1 MIPLILLGTTLV
13 LSISTIS
20 LSANFVY
27 HKWDFDPDCAISYD
41 DWYDEQM
48 EELEYYR
55 EQAAYAKY
63 DEIEYFNR
71 RIDEISERLEEIEEM
86 SDSGFYRDVIS
97 RILLFI
103 MFLSIIGFY
112 LYNIYDSSQ
121 KFKVLLGVALAAALG
136 FIILLFTCRLDTN
149 VVMLC
154 TFAFAM
160 IIVLGRLADRFR
172 GNNLLQL
179 STIGM
184 MIILYLHVITSSM
197 LYFDW
202 GFGDEI
208 FWAMY

>member
-1 MIPLILLGTTLV
+1 M
-13 LSISTIS
+13 
-20 LSANFVY
+20 
-27 HKWDFDPDCAISYD
+27 
-41 DWYDEQM
+41 
-48 EELEYYR
+48 
-55 EQAAYAKY
+55 
-63 DEIEYFNR
+63 
-71 RIDEISERLEEIEEM
+71 
-86 SDSGFYRDVIS
+86 
-97 RILLFI
+97 
-103 MFLSIIGFY
+103 
-112 LYNIYDSSQ
+112 
-121 KFKVLLGVALAAALG
+121 ALAAALG
-136 FIILLFTCRLDTN
+136 FIILFFTCRLDTN